1 MNTYVA
7 FYKDKEIQVEAE
19 TKYKAQLKAAAQFK
33 VKQGQEYKV
42 TVELVAL
49 GVGENAK
56 KVVHVAVN

>member
-7 FYKDKEIQVEAE
+7 FYKDKEIKVEAE
-19 TKYKAQLKAAAQFK
+19 TKYKAQLAAAAQFK
-33 VKQGQEYKV
+33 VKKGQEHKV
-42 TVELVAL
+42 AVELVAL